1 MEAQTPT
8 PSPFDQLPGRFPLRE
23 DAVDDRMRSGHVS
36 QSCRITD
43 PFAAFPQRGYHLSRL
58 MYARKIERMLQR
70 AEAIRIAEERAR
82 NPVLTVWQGALRRLR
97 STLNPSATA

>member
-8 PSPFDQLPGRFPLRE
+8 PSPLDQLPGRSPLRD
-23 DAVDDRMRSGHVS
+23 DAITDRTRSGHVS
-36 QSCRITD
+36 QASRITD

-70 AEAIRIAEERAR
+70 AEEIRIAEDRAR
-82 NPVLTVWQGALRRLR
+82 NPVLTVWRGALQLLR

>member
-8 PSPFDQLPGRFPLRE
+8 PSPLDQLPGRFPLRD
-23 DAVDDRMRSGHVS
+23 DANGDRLRSGHVPHA
-36 QSCRITD
+36 QRISD

-70 AEAIRIAEERAR
+70 AEELRLAEERSR
-82 NPVLTVWQGALRRLR
+82 NPFRTAWRSAQRLLRA
-97 STLNPSATA
+97 TLDTSPIA